1 MINVQDRIPTK
12 ANRIKLTN
20 ESTGAVE
27 YYRWERADEPSR
39 EGTPINK
46 ALFDSIVEDFA
57 KKQNKVSYGTSL
69 PSTLAEGEIF
79 ILIK

>member
-1 MINVQDRIPTK
+1 MIEVKDRIPTK

-20 ESTGAVE
+20 EATGEVA
-27 YYRWERADEPSR
+27 YYTWERADEPSR
-39 EGTPINK
+39 EGTPINA

-57 KKQNKVSYGTSL
+57 KKQNKVSYGKSL